1 MFLTIF
7 AKKRTS
13 KENKSFY
20 TYLTQL
26 KKKDSDESVTV
37 QVKFLDEFKPN
48 PLECPMNIEVEKKN
62 ANLQEKKVTT
72 DSGEIVSRTLWV
84 KEYNVSENPYE
95 DSSLDEYDI

>member
-13 KENKSFY
+13 NENKSFY

-26 KKKDSDESVTV
+26 KKKESDESVTV
-37 QVKFLDEFKPN
+37 QVKFPDDIKPN
-48 PLECPMNIEVEKKN
+48 PLECPMNIEVEKKD
-62 ANLQEKKVTT
+62 ANLQEKKVNT
-72 DSGEIVSRTLWV
+72 DNGEIVSRTLWV

-95 DSSLDEYDI
+95 DSSLDDYDI

>member
-26 KKKDSDESVTV
+26 KKKDCDENVTV
-37 QVKFLDEFKPN
+37 QVKFPDDFKPN
-48 PLECPMNIEVEKKN
+48 PLECPMNIEVEKKH
-62 ANLQEKKVTT
+62 ANLQEKKVNT
-72 DSGEIVSRTLWV
+72 DGGEIISRTLWV
-84 KEYNVSENPYE
+84 KEYKVSENPYE
-95 DSSLDEYDI
+95 DSTLDEYDI

>member
-7 AKKRTS
+7 AKKRMS

-37 QVKFLDEFKPN
+37 QVKFPDDIKPN
-48 PLECPMNIEVEKKN
+48 PLECPMNIEVEKKH
-62 ANLQEKKVTT
+62 ANLQEKKVNTEN
-72 DSGEIVSRTLWV
+72 GEIISRILWV

>member
-13 KENKSFY
+13 KENKLFY

-37 QVKFLDEFKPN
+37 QVKFPDDIKPN

-72 DSGEIVSRTLWV
+72 GSGEIVSRILWV
-84 KEYNVSENPYE
+84 KDYNVSENPYE
-95 DSSLDEYDI
+95 DSSLDDYDI

>member
-26 KKKDSDESVTV
+26 KKKDSEESVTV
-37 QVKFLDEFKPN
+37 QVKFPDDIKPN
-48 PLECPMNIEVEKKN
+48 PLECPMNIEVEKKK
-62 ANLQEKKVTT
+62 ANLQEKKVNT
-72 DSGEIVSRTLWV
+72 DGGEIVSRTLWI
-84 KEYNVSENPYE
+84 KDYNVSENPYE
-95 DSSLDEYDI
+95 DSSLDNYDI

>member
-37 QVKFLDEFKPN
+37 QVKFPDEFKPN

-62 ANLQEKKVTT
+62 ANLQEKKVTI
-72 DSGEIVSRTLWV
+72 DNGEIVSRTLWV

>member
-13 KENKSFY
+13 KDNKSFY

-26 KKKDSDESVTV
+26 KKKESDENVTV
-37 QVKFLDEFKPN
+37 QVKFPDDFKPN
-48 PLECPMNIEVEKKN
+48 PAECPMNIEVEKKN
-62 ANLQEKKVTT
+62 ANLQEKKVIT

-84 KEYNVSENPYE
+84 KDYEVSENPYE
-95 DSSLDEYDI
+95 DSSLDDYDV